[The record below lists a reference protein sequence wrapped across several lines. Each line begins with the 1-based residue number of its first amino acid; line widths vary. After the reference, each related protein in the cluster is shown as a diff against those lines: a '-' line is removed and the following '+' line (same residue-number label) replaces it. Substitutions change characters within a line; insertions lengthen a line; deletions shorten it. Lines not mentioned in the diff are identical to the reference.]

1 MGSGLC
7 NPSHYECV
15 SKRRLLAKFLGAD
28 LSYRIHARL
37 GNQTAAFGARAGRI
51 GESAVSGNVTLAH
64 RVADI
69 GFRRGTG
76 FLDHTV
82 HVHQFRRIVEHQRSF
97 GDGRMLFTREET
109 IDTGLAL
116 LQ

>member
-1 MGSGLC
+1 MSR
-7 NPSHYECV
+7 PDWRV
-15 SKRRLLAKFLGAD
+15 RRE
-28 LSYRIHARL
+28 R
-37 GNQTAAFGARAGRI
+37 
-51 GESAVSGNVTLAH
+51 NVTLAH
-64 RVADI
+64 RVADM